1 MNHFSEAMEEY
12 LTLEFLNDLEEFD
25 FNHFIYNIGFDLDNE
40 KETVVKPEIELF
52 CMETW
57 DIHEQFD
64 CSICM
69 ESYSVMNH
77 VDLNCNHRFCYGCV
91 SEYVQYSL
99 KTHQSLKCAL
109 CRTPYTSMEIPDVEH
124 LFAIQTLITK

>member
-1 MNHFSEAMEEY
+1 MNHFSQAMEDY

-25 FNHFIYNIGFDLDNE
+25 FNHFIYNIGFNLE
-40 KETVVKPEIELF
+40 EEVVKPEIEIELLYT
-52 CMETW
+52 ETW

-69 ESYSVMNH
+69 ESYPVMNR

-91 SEYVQYSL
+91 SEYVQHSL

-109 CRTPYTSMEIPDVEH
+109 CRTPCATMEIPDVEH
-124 LFAIQTLITK
+124 LFEIQALITK